1 MREACI
7 LRILSFPQE
16 QEQGAYL
23 PRGMQEPAGLL
34 SVGESA
40 PAATAPTEAV
50 GAVRPEPAFTQT
62 AGGSSDLDGAEPS
75 ELASDP
81 PPSDPAPEPEGASAD
96 APTDGEAQ
104 AVELSEAQAME
115 VIAAVEAVRAGGA
128 TAETEL
134 HGWHIGFS
142 VRAVA
147 KGKAEASPQL
157 RSRSLSPPRCL
168 STHSCFSSSLV
179 VV

>member
-1 MREACI
+1 M
-7 LRILSFPQE
+7 
-16 QEQGAYL
+16 
-23 PRGMQEPAGLL
+23 
-34 SVGESA
+34 
-40 PAATAPTEAV
+40 
-50 GAVRPEPAFTQT
+50 
-62 AGGSSDLDGAEPS
+62 
-75 ELASDP
+75 
-81 PPSDPAPEPEGASAD
+81 
-96 APTDGEAQ
+96 
-104 AVELSEAQAME
+104 ELSEAQAME

-168 STHSCFSSSLV
+168 FLPAATASLTGASLPAKGGSARRP
-179 VV
+179 